1 MTELTDS
8 DRALWIALHEE
19 IIKTGQVPKMADFGK
34 QSGLDDAKFA
44 AALDRLGE
52 NHYVA
57 LHEVEQPNDER
68 ELRELRELLMLHPF
82 SPVPTAHRV
91 VCGETS
97 YWANCF
103 WDALGIPPML
113 GRDGRVESS
122 CGCCGASAT
131 FEIRDG
137 ELGKF
142 PGGEGVVHFAVPAKD
157 WWKDVEFT

>member
-19 IIKTGQVPKMADFGK
+19 IIKTGQVPKMADFAK
-34 QSGLDDAKFA
+34 LSGLEHAGNDSALA
-44 AALDRLGE
+44 AAFDRLHE

-57 LHEVEQPNDER
+57 LR
-68 ELRELRELLMLHPF
+68 EDVRELLMLHPF

-113 GRDGRVESS
+113 GRNGRVESS
-122 CGCCGASAT
+122 CGCCGTSAT
-131 FEIRDG
+131 FDIKNG
-137 ELGKF
+137 EMGKLS
-142 PGGEGVVHFAVPAKD
+142 GGEGVVHFAVPAKD
-157 WWKDVEFT
+157 WWRDVEFT

>member
-19 IIKTGQVPKMADFGK
+19 IIKTGQVPKMADFAK
-34 QSGLDDAKFA
+34 LSGLDRAGFA

-57 LHEVEQPNDER
+57 LREDAR
-68 ELRELRELLMLHPF
+68 ELPELLMLHPF

-122 CGCCGASAT
+122 CGCCGTSAT
-131 FEIRDG
+131 FDIKNG
-137 ELGKF
+137 ELA
-142 PGGEGVVHFAVPAKD
+142 GGDGVVHFAVPAKD
-157 WWKDVEFT
+157 WWRDVEFT